1 MEIQSKFKKIECLFA
16 WAAFYSNGKT
26 LAVQTNRDEVKF
38 AKVQKEINEL
48 QKQVID

>member
-1 MEIQSKFKKIECLFA
+1 MELQSKFKKLESLFA

-48 QKQVID
+48 KKQVID